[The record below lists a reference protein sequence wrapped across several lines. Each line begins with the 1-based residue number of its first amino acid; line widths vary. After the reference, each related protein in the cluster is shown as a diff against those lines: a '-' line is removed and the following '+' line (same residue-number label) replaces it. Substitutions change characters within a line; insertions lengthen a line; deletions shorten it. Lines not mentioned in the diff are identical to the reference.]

1 MTEWGDTSYHILEDV
16 PFFPEKW
23 LFHLRSL
30 FPSSPVAHFPREK
43 NWGWSFIPW
52 GLSPLDHQEMLSV
65 FRKPLAREKKTPDPE
80 RPLFSDG
87 YVFLMPF
94 TGIDPDDLSKTIV
107 CHYRSSVCYEHRT
120 RCLFIPLSL
129 YDLAKQA
136 GCWDEGAL
144 PGHSLPRIV
153 LSPSISRERYREN
166 VLKVLSGI
174 REGRFYQVNLAI
186 DFCGEDPGLDPVVL
200 NDLLLKANPSPGSAV
215 YIGQSRWIVS
225 NSPER
230 LFCLSEGTITTSPI
244 AGTLPLR
251 EEKPQNESAHGNRS
265 GEEIFRGD
273 PKEHAEHVMTVDLL
287 RNDLGQICRP
297 SSIHLPRFLG
307 VERYRHLWHLVSD
320 VKGDLIPGL
329 GLGEI
334 LGAMM
339 PGGSVTGAPKRA
351 VTKEIMELE
360 GSPREYYCGS
370 LGLFDPER
378 GLADFNLL
386 IRTVFQENGRIRIP
400 VGSGLVA
407 DSDPEREYEEILA
420 KLRVIS
426 DVLEGATPQ

>member
-1 MTEWGDTSYHILEDV
+1 MMDWEGTSYHVVEDV
-16 PFFPEKW
+16 PFFPKKW

-30 FPSSPVAHFPREK
+30 FPSLPLAHFPREE
-43 NWGWSFIPW
+43 NWGWSFIPL
-52 GLSPLDHQEMLSV
+52 GLSPLDLQEILSV
-65 FRKPLAREKKTPDPE
+65 LRMPLKRKKNKPDPE
-80 RPLFSDG
+80 RPFFSDG
-87 YVFLMPF
+87 YVFLVPF
-94 TGIDPDDLSKTIV
+94 EGIDPDDLSKTIV
-107 CHYRSSVCYEHRT
+107 CRYRSSVCYEHRT
-120 RCLFIPLSL
+120 RRLFIPVSF
-129 YDLAKQA
+129 YDSAKQA

-144 PGHSLPRIV
+144 PGSPLPRIA
-153 LSPSISRERYREN
+153 LSSGISRERYREN
-166 VLKVLSGI
+166 VLNVLSGI
-174 REGRFYQVNLAI
+174 REGRFYQVNLAM

-200 NDLLLKANPSPGSAV
+200 HDLLLKANPSPGSAL
-215 YIGQSRWIVS
+215 YIGQAGWLVS

-230 LFCLSEGTITTSPI
+230 LFSLSEGTITTSPI

-251 EEKPQNESAHGNRS
+251 SEKLQNESSNGDVS
-265 GEEIFRGD
+265 GEEMFRGD

-297 SSIHLPRFLG
+297 SSIHLPRFIG

-320 VKGDLIPGL
+320 VRGELMADL
-329 GLGEI
+329 GLVEV
-334 LGAMM
+334 LVAMM

-351 VTKEIMELE
+351 VTKEIKDLE

-386 IRTVFQENGRIRIP
+386 IRTVFQGNGRIRIP

-426 DVLEGATPQ
+426 NVLEGTSLQ

>member
-1 MTEWGDTSYHILEDV
+1 MSGGGDTSYHVVEDV

-23 LFHLRSL
+23 LFTMRSL
-30 FPSSPVAHFPREK
+30 FPSLPMAHFPREE

-52 GLSPLDHQEMLSV
+52 GLSPLDHQEILAV
-65 FRKPLAREKKTPDPE
+65 LRKPLAREKKKPDPE
-80 RPLFSDG
+80 RPFFSDG
-87 YVFLMPF
+87 YVFLVPF

-107 CHYRSSVCYEHRT
+107 CRYRSSVCYEHRS
-120 RCLFIPLSL
+120 RRLFIPDSL
-129 YDLAKQA
+129 YVSAKQA
-136 GCWDEGAL
+136 GCWDDAGF
-144 PGHSLPRIV
+144 PGHSLPRV
-153 LSPSISRERYREN
+153 ALFSGISRERYREN
-166 VLKVLSGI
+166 VLKVLAGI

-186 DFCGEDPGLDPVVL
+186 DFYGKDPGLDPVVL
-200 NDLLLKANPSPGSAV
+200 HDLLLKANPSPGSAL
-215 YIGQSRWIVS
+215 YIGESRWLVS

-230 LFCLSEGTITTSPI
+230 LFSLSEGTITTSPI

-251 EEKPQNESAHGNRS
+251 GEKFQNENAHGDGP
-265 GEEIFRGD
+265 GEEMFRGD

-297 SSIHLPRFLG
+297 SSIYLPRFLG

-370 LGLFDPER
+370 LGLLDPER

-407 DSDPEREYEEILA
+407 DSDPEREYDEILA

-426 DVLEGATPQ
+426 DVLEGATLQ